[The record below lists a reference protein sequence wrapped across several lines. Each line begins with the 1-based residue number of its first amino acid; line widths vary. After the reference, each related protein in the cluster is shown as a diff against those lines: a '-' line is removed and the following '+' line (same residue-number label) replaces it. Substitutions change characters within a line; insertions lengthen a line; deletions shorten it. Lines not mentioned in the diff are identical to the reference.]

1 MKEKREIVELV
12 ELCRR
17 NDRVAQRK
25 IFERYKGVMFSI
37 CKRYMRTSAEA
48 EDALISGFTNAFLR
62 LDSYNGS
69 GTFGSWLKAIIVNN
83 CINLHKQE
91 LRRNQVERMSEKEEF
106 AEEPEIADRFSAD
119 ELYEAINSLDE
130 RYRTVFNMIVVDGYK
145 YAEVA
150 ECLDSKVEIIKTI
163 LYRAKQKLK
172 IYLTETEK
180 RKERYI

>member
-1 MKEKREIVELV
+1 MEEKKEIVELV

-37 CKRYMRTSAEA
+37 CKRYMRSSAEA
-48 EDALISGFTNAFLR
+48 EDALISGFTNAFLKM
-62 LDSYNGS
+62 DSYNGS
-69 GTFGSWLKAIIVNN
+69 GTFGSWLKAIMVNN
-83 CINLHKQE
+83 CINLHRQE
-91 LRRNQVERMSEKEEF
+91 LRRNQVERGEEREEF
-106 AEEPEIADRFSAD
+106 VEEPEVEDRFSTD

-130 RYRTVFNMIVVDGYK
+130 RYRTVFNMVVVDGYK

-150 ECLDSKVEIIKTI
+150 ECLNSKVEIIKTI

-172 IYLTETEK
+172 MYLTETEK
-180 RKERYI
+180 RKESKS